1 MRKYIDHT
9 GKLTFSGQQVAAEL
23 YDPAISAMIKW
34 LADGVASQYSR
45 YGKLPQNVLDVAEF
59 DRDLREDIALETFMA
74 TLPGFLARLDRDF
87 DDTRSSMTTYF
98 IGACRN
104 RIGDVIRAHQVAIA
118 ELRPNTNEL
127 LGAVMRSS
135 DMSFSDDGVADFE
148 GRDLARYLLLRAP
161 HDLRDVLLLHIYDGI
176 TVFDAAKDLR
186 LNPST
191 VRTQLRRFKKKLL
204 RWHFQGE
211 IDIPEDT
218 GLGQWIRAQSQAE
231 FGDPLPRGN
240 AVRVVARLQLG

>member
-1 MRKYIDHT
+1 MRKYIDHD

-34 LADGVASQYSR
+34 LADGVADQYSR

-104 RIGDVIRAHQVAIA
+104 RIGDVIRAHQVTLA

-127 LGAVMRSS
+127 LAVVRSS
-135 DMSFSDDGVADFE
+135 DAGLADIE

-161 HDLRDVLLLHIYDGI
+161 RDLRDVLLLHIYDGI
-176 TVFDAAKDLR
+176 TVFDAAKELG

-191 VRTQLRRFKKKLL
+191 VRTQLRRFKKKFL
-204 RWHFQGE
+204 RWHFEGKIE
-211 IDIPEDT
+211 IPEDT
-218 GLGQWIRAQSQAE
+218 VLGQWISAQPRVE
-231 FGDPLPRGN
+231 IGEPRRRGN
-240 AVRVVARLQLG
+240 AAKVIASLQRG